1 MSKLNKG
8 TKLVLLSPFLWS
20 ALIAV
25 LTSAIVSLMSVN
37 INWWIALS
45 IAMLLFA
52 IVLLAIILHASQV
65 FESMKHKLISEV
77 QPENLIDSAFQETV
91 WSLKGIKKDAN
102 GGPDTEQTKR
112 DQTDVSENII
122 RMTVVMVLCIFI
134 SLLFA
139 IHGVKTR
146 NESDR
151 LKAEE
156 ENRINME
163 MLLEEYEKR
172 SAERELRLEEKI
184 EELSTTVS
192 TMQESMDALE
202 NSLKSS
208 RK

>member
-8 TKLVLLSPFLWS
+8 TKLVLLSPYLWS

-37 INWWIALS
+37 INWWIASS
-45 IAMLLFA
+45 IFMLLFA
-52 IVLLAIILHASQV
+52 IVLLAIILHTSQV
-65 FESMKHKLISEV
+65 FESMKHKLINIS
-77 QPENLIDSAFQETV
+77 QPEDLIDDAFQQTV
-91 WSLKGIKKDAN
+91 WSLKGMKKKDKVI
-102 GGPDTEQTKR
+102 DTEQTKM
-112 DQTDVSENII
+112 DNNALSENLNLMAVI
-122 RMTVVMVLCIFI
+122 MVFCVFI
-134 SLLFA
+134 SLFFA
-139 IHGVKTR
+139 VQGVKSR
-146 NESDR
+146 NR
-151 LKAEE
+151 LEKARVNE

-184 EELSTTVS
+184 DELSTTIS

-202 NSLKSS
+202 NSVKSS